1 MNWINIRHDFEIVG
15 LDSVKIGIEPILC
28 GFIGTRNKLLSF
40 IDYKNKLL
48 QYSNTN
54 QYIMKL
60 ILFYFTLLEDTRVI
74 SRIFFVKWW
83 SFHLESL
90 RSFKHKNNIIWNNLI
105 SRSKSNNIDQQLNLY
120 IFRCHDRLNI
130 FVWFSVI
137 HCNLI
142 HRSIGMNMQRW
153 YIRKLYSSSLLTS
166 YLSNNHNYW

>member
-1 MNWINIRHDFEIVG
+1 MISKSLDWIPSKLELNLFYVVLLELEINYCLLLITKINYFTNIQT
-15 LDSVKIGIEPILC
+15 L
-28 GFIGTRNKLLSF
+28 T
-40 IDYKNKLL
+40 
-48 QYSNTN
+48 NTSWN
-54 QYIMKL
+54 
-60 ILFYFTLLEDTRVI
+60 LFYFILLEDTRVI
-74 SRIFFVKWW
+74 SRIFFVEWW

-137 HCNLI
+137 HCNMI